1 MDSIVSQQVK
11 HNFSSYSGLN
21 EVRKRR
27 GFTLTE
33 VLITMFLLNL
43 VILLF
48 LGSISFMLGSSQKL
62 VDYSSGTY
70 ASSTIIENCLYN
82 NSFPPTGET
91 FGEMY
96 SEGIHFEYRLDV
108 ANVETLLRKVE
119 VTVYWWDP
127 RMDYKT
133 GYGRLSTGLCTLVRE
148 DAEVK

>member
-1 MDSIVSQQVK
+1 MNSILSQPAEY
-11 HNFSSYSGLN
+11 NLSLCSGLH
-21 EVRKRR
+21 EHRKRR
-27 GFTLTE
+27 GLTLTE
-33 VLITMFLLNL
+33 VLITMFILNL

-62 VDYSSGTY
+62 VDYSSGTC
-70 ASSTIIENCLYN
+70 ACSIIIENCLYN

-91 FGEMY
+91 SGEMY

-108 ANVETLLRKVE
+108 ASVETLLRKVE

-133 GYGRLSTGLCTLVRE
+133 GYGKLSTGLCTLVRE